1 MLFENTKALIGHTPL
16 VRLQGLER
24 VLGAKA
30 HIYGKLEGYNLTGS
44 VKDRI
49 ALAMIEKALE
59 DGTLKKGGTL
69 IEPTSGNTGIGLAA
83 LAPLFG
89 LQAVI
94 VMPESMSIERRK
106 MIAIYGAKLV
116 LTPASEGMNGA
127 VNKANALKE
136 ELGNALVIGQFENE
150 ANWKKH
156 YETTGVEIFED
167 LNGKVDAFVAGIGTG
182 GTITGAGRYLKEKIS
197 SLKVYAVEPEL
208 SPLLSEGKAG
218 PHPIQGIGANF
229 IPKVLDREVYDE
241 VLTASGDESIRM
253 VQTLAKEDGLFVGLS
268 SGAALSVLEKLPILK
283 EEGKVVV
290 VVLPDLG
297 NRYLSKDELF
307 ELS

>member
-1 MLFENTKALIGHTPL
+1 MLFENTKALIGKTPL
-16 VRLQGLER
+16 VRLRGLER

-49 ALAMIEKALE
+49 ALSMIEDALKQGSLTE
-59 DGTLKKGGTL
+59 GGTI

-89 LQAVI
+89 LKAVI

-106 MIAIYGAKLV
+106 MISIYGAELV
-116 LTPASEGMNGA
+116 LTPASEGMSGA
-127 VNKANALKE
+127 VNQANRLKD

-156 YETTGVEIFED
+156 YETTGVEIYKD
-167 LNGKVDAFVAGIGTG
+167 LEGKVAALVSGIGTG
-182 GTITGAGRYLKEKIS
+182 GTITGTGRYLKEHVQGV
-197 SLKVYAVEPEL
+197 KVYAVEPEL
-208 SPLLSEGKAG
+208 SPLLSEGKLGA
-218 PHPIQGIGANF
+218 HPIQGIGANF
-229 IPKVLDREVYDE
+229 IPQVLDQNVYDE
-241 VLTASGDESIRM
+241 VLTASGDETISM
-253 VQTLAKEDGLFVGLS
+253 VKTVAKEDGLFIGLS
-268 SGAALSVLEKLPILK
+268 AGAALSVLKKIPLLGEVDKNI
-283 EEGKVVV
+283 VVI
-290 VVLPDLG
+290 LPDLG

-307 ELS
+307 N

>member
-268 SGAALSVLEKLPILK
+268 SGAALSVLEKLSILK

>member
-1 MLFENTKALIGHTPL
+1 MLFENTKALIGKTPL
-16 VRLQGLER
+16 VRLRGLER

-49 ALAMIEKALE
+49 ALSMIEDALKQGSLTE
-59 DGTLKKGGTL
+59 GGTI

-89 LQAVI
+89 LKAVI

-106 MIAIYGAKLV
+106 MISIYGAELV
-116 LTPASEGMNGA
+116 LTPASEGMSGA
-127 VNKANALKE
+127 VNQANRLKD

-156 YETTGVEIFED
+156 YETTGVEIYKD
-167 LNGKVDAFVAGIGTG
+167 LEGKVAALVSGIGTG
-182 GTITGAGRYLKEKIS
+182 GTITGTGRYLKEHVQGV
-197 SLKVYAVEPEL
+197 KVYAVEPEL
-208 SPLLSEGKAG
+208 SPLLSEGKSGA
-218 PHPIQGIGANF
+218 HPIQGIGANF
-229 IPKVLDREVYDE
+229 IPQVLDQSVYDE
-241 VLTASGDESIRM
+241 VLTASGDEAISM
-253 VQTLAKEDGLFVGLS
+253 VKTVAKEDGLFIGLS
-268 SGAALSVLEKLPILK
+268 AGAALSVLKKIPLLGEVDKNI
-283 EEGKVVV
+283 VVI
-290 VVLPDLG
+290 LPDLG

-307 ELS
+307 N

>member
-1 MLFENTKALIGHTPL
+1 MLFENTKALIGKTPL
-16 VRLQGLER
+16 VRLRGLER

-49 ALAMIEKALE
+49 ALSMIEDALKQGSLTE
-59 DGTLKKGGTL
+59 GGTI

-89 LQAVI
+89 LKAVI

-106 MIAIYGAKLV
+106 MISIYGAELI
-116 LTPASEGMNGA
+116 LTPASEGMSGA
-127 VNKANALKE
+127 VNQANRLKD

-156 YETTGVEIFED
+156 YETTGVEIYKD
-167 LNGKVDAFVAGIGTG
+167 LEGKVAALVSGIGTG
-182 GTITGAGRYLKEKIS
+182 GTITGTGRYLKEHVQGV
-197 SLKVYAVEPEL
+197 KVYAVEPEL
-208 SPLLSEGKAG
+208 SPLLSEGKSGA
-218 PHPIQGIGANF
+218 HPIQGIGANF
-229 IPKVLDREVYDE
+229 IPQVLDQNVYDE
-241 VLTASGDESIRM
+241 VLTASGDEAISM
-253 VQTLAKEDGLFVGLS
+253 VKTVAKEDGLFIGLS
-268 SGAALSVLEKLPILK
+268 AGAALSVLKKIPLLGEVDKNI
-283 EEGKVVV
+283 VVI
-290 VVLPDLG
+290 LPDLG

-307 ELS
+307 N

>member
-1 MLFENTKALIGHTPL
+1 MLFENTKALIGKTPL
-16 VRLQGLER
+16 VRLRGLER

-49 ALAMIEKALE
+49 ALSMIEDALKQGSLTE
-59 DGTLKKGGTL
+59 GGTI

-89 LQAVI
+89 LKAVI

-106 MIAIYGAKLV
+106 MISIYGAELI
-116 LTPASEGMNGA
+116 LTPASEGMSGA
-127 VNKANALKE
+127 VNQANRLKD

-156 YETTGVEIFED
+156 YETTGVEIYKD
-167 LNGKVDAFVAGIGTG
+167 LEGKVAALVSGIGTG
-182 GTITGAGRYLKEKIS
+182 GTITGTGRYLKEHVQGV
-197 SLKVYAVEPEL
+197 KVYAVEPEL
-208 SPLLSEGKAG
+208 SPLLSEGKSGA
-218 PHPIQGIGANF
+218 HPIQGIGANF
-229 IPKVLDREVYDE
+229 IPQVLDQNVYDE
-241 VLTASGDESIRM
+241 VLTVSGDEAISM
-253 VQTLAKEDGLFVGLS
+253 VKTVAKEDGLFIGLS
-268 SGAALSVLEKLPILK
+268 AGAALSVLKKIPLLGEVDKNI
-283 EEGKVVV
+283 VVI
-290 VVLPDLG
+290 LPDLG

-307 ELS
+307 N

>member
-1 MLFENTKALIGHTPL
+1 MLFENTKALIGKTPL
-16 VRLQGLER
+16 VRLRGLER

-49 ALAMIEKALE
+49 ALSMIEDALKQGSLTE
-59 DGTLKKGGTL
+59 GGTI

-89 LQAVI
+89 LKAVI

-106 MIAIYGAKLV
+106 MISIYGAELV
-116 LTPASEGMNGA
+116 LTPASEGMSGA
-127 VNKANALKE
+127 VDQANRLKD

-156 YETTGVEIFED
+156 YETTGVEIYKD
-167 LNGKVDAFVAGIGTG
+167 LEGKVAALVSGIGTG
-182 GTITGAGRYLKEKIS
+182 GTITGTGRYLKEHVQGV
-197 SLKVYAVEPEL
+197 KVYAVEPEL
-208 SPLLSEGKAG
+208 SPLLSEGKSGA
-218 PHPIQGIGANF
+218 HPIQGIGANF
-229 IPKVLDREVYDE
+229 IPQVLDQNVYDE
-241 VLTASGDESIRM
+241 VLTASGDEAISM
-253 VQTLAKEDGLFVGLS
+253 VKTVAKEDGLFIGLS
-268 SGAALSVLEKLPILK
+268 AGAALSVLKKIPLLGEVDKNI
-283 EEGKVVV
+283 VVI
-290 VVLPDLG
+290 LPDLG

-307 ELS
+307 N

>member
-1 MLFENTKALIGHTPL
+1 MLFENTKALIGKTPL
-16 VRLQGLER
+16 VRLRGLER

-49 ALAMIEKALE
+49 ALSMIEDALKQGSLTE
-59 DGTLKKGGTL
+59 GGTI

-89 LQAVI
+89 LKAVI

-106 MIAIYGAKLV
+106 MISIYGAELV
-116 LTPASEGMNGA
+116 LTPASEGMSGA
-127 VNKANALKE
+127 VNQANRLKD

-156 YETTGVEIFED
+156 YETTGVEIYKD
-167 LNGKVDAFVAGIGTG
+167 LEGKVAALVSGIGTG
-182 GTITGAGRYLKEKIS
+182 GTITGTGRYLKEHVQGV
-197 SLKVYAVEPEL
+197 KVYAVEPEL
-208 SPLLSEGKAG
+208 SPLLSEGKSGA
-218 PHPIQGIGANF
+218 HPIQGIGANF
-229 IPKVLDREVYDE
+229 IPQVLDQNVYDE
-241 VLTASGDESIRM
+241 VLTASGDEAISM
-253 VQTLAKEDGLFVGLS
+253 VKTVAKEDGLFIGLS
-268 SGAALSVLEKLPILK
+268 AGAALSVLKKIPLLGEVDKNI
-283 EEGKVVV
+283 VVI
-290 VVLPDLG
+290 LPDLG

-307 ELS
+307 N

>member
-1 MLFENTKALIGHTPL
+1 MLFENTKALIGKTPL
-16 VRLQGLER
+16 VRLRGLER

-49 ALAMIEKALE
+49 ALSMIEDALKQGSLTE
-59 DGTLKKGGTL
+59 GGTI

-89 LQAVI
+89 LKAVI

-106 MIAIYGAKLV
+106 MISIYGAELV
-116 LTPASEGMNGA
+116 LTPASEGMSGA
-127 VNKANALKE
+127 VNQANRLKD

-156 YETTGVEIFED
+156 YETTGVEIYKD
-167 LNGKVDAFVAGIGTG
+167 LEGKVAALVSGIGTG
-182 GTITGAGRYLKEKIS
+182 GTITGTGRYLKEHVQGV
-197 SLKVYAVEPEL
+197 KVYAVEPEL
-208 SPLLSEGKAG
+208 SPLLSEGKSG
-218 PHPIQGIGANF
+218 THPIQGIGANF
-229 IPKVLDREVYDE
+229 IPQVLDQNVYDE
-241 VLTASGDESIRM
+241 VLTASGDEAISM
-253 VQTLAKEDGLFVGLS
+253 VKTVAKEDGLFIGLS
-268 SGAALSVLEKLPILK
+268 AGAALSILK
-283 EEGKVVV
+283 KIPLLGEVDKNIVVI
-290 VVLPDLG
+290 LPDLG

-307 ELS
+307 N

>member
-1 MLFENTKALIGHTPL
+1 MLFENTKALIGNTPL
-16 VRLQGLER
+16 VRLRGLER

-49 ALAMIEKALE
+49 ALSMIEDALKQGSLTE
-59 DGTLKKGGTL
+59 GGTI

-89 LQAVI
+89 LKAVI

-106 MIAIYGAKLV
+106 MISIYGAELV
-116 LTPASEGMNGA
+116 LTPASEGMSGA
-127 VNKANALKE
+127 VNQANRLKD

-156 YETTGVEIFED
+156 YETTGVEIYKD
-167 LNGKVDAFVAGIGTG
+167 LEGKVAALVSGIGTG
-182 GTITGAGRYLKEKIS
+182 GTITGTGRYLKEHVQGV
-197 SLKVYAVEPEL
+197 KVYAVEPEL
-208 SPLLSEGKAG
+208 SPLLSEGKSGA
-218 PHPIQGIGANF
+218 HPIQGIGANF
-229 IPKVLDREVYDE
+229 IPQVLDQNVYDE
-241 VLTASGDESIRM
+241 VLTASGDEAISM
-253 VQTLAKEDGLFVGLS
+253 VKTVAKEDGLFIGLS
-268 SGAALSVLEKLPILK
+268 AGAALSVLKKIPLLGEVDKNI
-283 EEGKVVV
+283 VVI
-290 VVLPDLG
+290 LPDLG

-307 ELS
+307 N

>member
-1 MLFENTKALIGHTPL
+1 MLFENTKALIGKTPL
-16 VRLQGLER
+16 VRLRGLER

-49 ALAMIEKALE
+49 ALSMIEDALKQGSLTE
-59 DGTLKKGGTL
+59 GGTI

-89 LQAVI
+89 LKAVI

-106 MIAIYGAKLV
+106 MISIYGAELV
-116 LTPASEGMNGA
+116 LTPASEGMSGA
-127 VNKANALKE
+127 VNQANRLKD

-156 YETTGVEIFED
+156 YETTGVEIYKD
-167 LNGKVDAFVAGIGTG
+167 LEGKVAALVSGIGTG
-182 GTITGAGRYLKEKIS
+182 GTITGTGRYLKEHVQGV
-197 SLKVYAVEPEL
+197 KVYAVEPEL
-208 SPLLSEGKAG
+208 SPLLSEGKSGA
-218 PHPIQGIGANF
+218 HPIQGIGANF
-229 IPKVLDREVYDE
+229 IPQVLDQNVYDE
-241 VLTASGDESIRM
+241 VLTASGDEAISM
-253 VQTLAKEDGLFVGLS
+253 VKTVAKEDGLFIGLS
-268 SGAALSVLEKLPILK
+268 AGAALSILK
-283 EEGKVVV
+283 KIPLLGEVDKNIVVI
-290 VVLPDLG
+290 LPDLG

-307 ELS
+307 N